1 MDVVGLTKVLGRTD
15 EGVKGTEVRIS
26 ARAGSV
32 AAVCEVE
39 KLPYTMGS
47 KPVRLLRMSGSLP
60 FCEAAR
66 LTRALNARAVVFM
79 MPFTSAWLRRKDQMR
94 WESESVKVEIE
105 KGFIPAVRGGDEATC
120 LSLTVFKD
128 FQLLIG
134 AQGKGPNDGGR
145 KRKERLVV

>member
-1 MDVVGLTKVLGRTD
+1 
-15 EGVKGTEVRIS
+15 
-26 ARAGSV
+26 
-32 AAVCEVE
+32 
-39 KLPYTMGS
+39 
-47 KPVRLLRMSGSLP
+47 
-60 FCEAAR
+60 
-66 LTRALNARAVVFM
+66 
-79 MPFTSAWLRRKDQMR
+79 MR

-134 AQGKGPNDGGR
+134 AQGKGPNAGGR